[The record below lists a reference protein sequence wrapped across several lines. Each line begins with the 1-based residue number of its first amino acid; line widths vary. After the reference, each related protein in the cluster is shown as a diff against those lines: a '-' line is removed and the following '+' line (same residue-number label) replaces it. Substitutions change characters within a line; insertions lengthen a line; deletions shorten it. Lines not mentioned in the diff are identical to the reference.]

1 MKDWIKT
8 VGWALMTGGLCSPLL
23 RLPDSRPFRVV
34 RCNGRLLVEPIP
46 DQMDPDEPVHFEPG
60 QRVEVR
66 PHAGFSRGSRGEVRY
81 HAPDGKVWVRRDG
94 ASSDVYFYPHELEP
108 LE

>member
-1 MKDWIKT
+1 MSWLKT
-8 VGWALMTGGLCSPLL
+8 ILWVLLTGGVKSKLL
-23 RLPDSRPFRVV
+23 RLPEHQPFRVV
-34 RCNGRLLVEPIP
+34 RAGGRLLVEPIP
-46 DQMDPDEPVHFEPG
+46 TQMDPDEPVHFEPG

-66 PHAGFSRGSRGEVRY
+66 PHAGFSCSSRGEVRY

>member
-1 MKDWIKT
+1 MSWLKT
-8 VGWALMTGGLCSPLL
+8 ILWVLLTGGVKSKLL
-23 RLPDSRPFRVV
+23 RLPEHQPFRVV

-46 DQMDPDEPVHFEPG
+46 DQMDPYEPVHFEPG

-94 ASSDVYFYPHELEP
+94 ALSDVYFYTHELEP